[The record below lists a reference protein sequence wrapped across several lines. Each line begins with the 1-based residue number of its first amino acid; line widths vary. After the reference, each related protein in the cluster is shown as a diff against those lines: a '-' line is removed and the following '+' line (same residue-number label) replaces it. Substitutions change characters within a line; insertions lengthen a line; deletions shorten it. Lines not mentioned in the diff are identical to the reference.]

1 MKNLTKIAIS
11 LLSLAA
17 IPFVSGC
24 GSSTEQVE
32 KTTSSS
38 TTYVPSPPR
47 QPIIQPAP
55 VVSLPADHGY
65 NHRGKERVELHRY
78 G

>member
-1 MKNLTKIAIS
+1 MKNSTKIAIS

-24 GSSTEQVE
+24 GSSTEQVKE
-32 KTTSSS
+32 TSSS
-38 TTYVPSPPR
+38 TTYIPSPPQQVR
-47 QPIIQPAP
+47 GSAGSGR
-55 VVSLPADHGY
+55 SLPAELGY
-65 NHRGKERVELHRY
+65 NHRGKERVEFHRY